1 MKASKIEALVR
12 SISRYPLSE
21 PSPSCF
27 TTKYRRRGDPR
38 LLHGP
43 LLFPC
48 YGQLPSNLRRHLSS
62 LQRGTQ
68 VCPLSTGLVDS
79 RDLPFTTTFLNA
91 NAPQQQKRWFFFRNQ
106 LASDNSDDK
115 DDEHE
120 SITKDAFM
128 EQKEKGAT
136 IIQATSTSTKPVSTA
151 AVPTVERD
159 KIHQRV
165 WFPDSAIEPLYW
177 KEDVV
182 EGSHKN
188 PHLLVSLLERIEKQE
203 VEGGRMRSKQCG
215 VLHEDPSVDMRLLIE
230 NYTVNSLAS
239 ALRDREEM
247 LQVASQLAAEKKFE
261 TLQEFLKDCHPDV
274 VLERRR
280 RLRRLDLEKPLDFGS
295 LESIRK
301 GLMRMPRRV
310 TTAHS
315 KRAGVVIPLVHV
327 DGVPSVLLEK
337 RAANLRAH
345 PDEVCL
351 PGGMVCE
358 MSDRSIVD
366 TCLREMK
373 EEIGGFDFEY
383 HHEKM
388 GSQGVSVLGILRC
401 NWGEG
406 ETMASLMCG
415 KNASDTFLTMFDLF
429 LTVQFTTWSVWQ

>member
-1 MKASKIEALVR
+1 MV
-12 SISRYPLSE
+12 
-21 PSPSCF
+21 
-27 TTKYRRRGDPR
+27 
-38 LLHGP
+38 
-43 LLFPC
+43 
-48 YGQLPSNLRRHLSS
+48 
-62 LQRGTQ
+62 
-68 VCPLSTGLVDS
+68 
-79 RDLPFTTTFLNA
+79 
-91 NAPQQQKRWFFFRNQ
+91 
-106 LASDNSDDK
+106 LASPPPSSSAGTGSTTRFASCPRSRIPPDQQTRHCSAWKDSTNHSNINRDESDTNNNSDDSSNSI
-115 DDEHE
+115 EHE
-120 SITKDAFM
+120 GDPK
-128 EQKEKGAT
+128 QKIADAT
-136 IIQATSTSTKPVSTA
+136 IIQATSASTISLEEEPDFVLATPNNNASA
-151 AVPTVERD
+151 GD
-159 KIHQRV
+159 KKHQRV
-165 WFPDSAIEPLYW
+165 WFPNSAIEPHYW
-177 KEDVV
+177 KDDVV
-182 EGSHKN
+182 EGTHNN
-188 PHLLVSLLERIEKQE
+188 PQQLVSLFDRIEKQE

-247 LQVASQLAAEKKFE
+247 LQVASQLAAENKFE
-261 TLQEFLKDCHPDV
+261 TLQEFLKDCHPNV

-280 RLRRLDLEKPLDFGS
+280 RLRRLDLEKPLGFGS

-337 RAANLRAH
+337 RAAHLRAH

-358 MSDRSIVD
+358 MSDRSIVE

-373 EEIGGFDFEY
+373 EEIGGFDFSY
-383 HHEKM
+383 QHEET

-406 ETMASLMCG
+406 E
-415 KNASDTFLTMFDLF
+415 FLRIH
-429 LTVQFTTWSVWQ
+429 

>member
-1 MKASKIEALVR
+1 MLGRRNIGASATHQFDVCGDKNNNR
-12 SISRYPLSE
+12 SRYFRLCLDGHSSRE
-21 PSPSCF
+21 RCF
-27 TTKYRRRGDPR
+27 SSSFDHTT
-38 LLHGP
+38 
-43 LLFPC
+43 
-48 YGQLPSNLRRHLSS
+48 
-62 LQRGTQ
+62 
-68 VCPLSTGLVDS
+68 
-79 RDLPFTTTFLNA
+79 
-91 NAPQQQKRWFFFRNQ
+91 
-106 LASDNSDDK
+106 NSDGVT
-115 DDEHE
+115 DEVVSE
-120 SITKDAFM
+120 ET
-128 EQKEKGAT
+128 EQKEKRAT
-136 IIQATSTSTKPVSTA
+136 IIQATSTSTSSA
-151 AVPTVERD
+151 SSSSVELPEDNNDIINKR
-159 KIHQRV
+159 HQRV
-165 WFPDSAIEPLYW
+165 WFPNSAIEPHYW

-182 EGSHKN
+182 QGTHKN
-188 PHLLVSLLERIEKQE
+188 PHVLVSLFDRIEKQE

-230 NYTVNSLAS
+230 NYTVNSLVS

-247 LQVASQLAAEKKFE
+247 LQVASQLAAENKFE
-261 TLQEFLKDCHPDV
+261 ALQEFLKDCHPKV

-337 RAANLRAH
+337 RAAHLRAH

-358 MSDRSIVD
+358 MSDRSIVE

-383 HHEKM
+383 HHETT

-406 ETMASLMCG
+406 EDGSLCDMRGSNESHFFFVCLVISSPSFG
-415 KNASDTFLTMFDLF
+415 
-429 LTVQFTTWSVWQ
+429 WSRSYTSGVLLLQRSSGS